1 MVNLGD
7 GKEDRIGS
15 HHSGVYKVEIYDESI
30 VSSSSGGWIKVCGEC
45 SYECLVL
52 ERSKCRVYEQTHS
65 RP

>member
-15 HHSGVYKVEIYDESI
+15 HHSGVYKVEMHDESI
-30 VSSSSGGWIKVCGEC
+30 VSSSSGGRIKVCRNC
-45 SYECLVL
+45 RYEFLVL
-52 ERSKCRVYEQTHS
+52 EGSKCGIYGQTHS